1 VAPGDATPETLSFE
15 AAAARVRAAV
25 SPLPTERIEVA
36 EAAGRALA
44 REVRAAHPLPPF
56 ANSAMDGIAARAA
69 DLAVA
74 STAAPAILRV
84 VATIAAGHPATR
96 PLAAGEAMRIMTG
109 APIPDGADTIVPVED
124 LAFDGDGVRVT
135 APAPPGAFVRGAG
148 LDLAAG
154 AVALERGRTLSPHDL
169 AVLAS
174 LGVDEVEVGRR
185 PRVAIVSTGDE
196 LVAPDARLVPGAIRD
211 GNTPMLAA
219 LVAEAGGF
227 VVGTTRLR
235 DDPLAVSE
243 AVRTGLA
250 EADVVLTIGGVSEG
264 AFDPVKE
271 AIASIGGIALWR
283 VAMKPGRPQ
292 AFGAPA
298 GRLFFGLPGNPA
310 SVACVFEALVRPAL
324 RMLQGHAD
332 PDRPRIPVRTAT
344 AIASRAG
351 RTDFVRVTLEP
362 GDPLPLAREAGA
374 GVSGHLMPQSRAHG
388 LLVVPAD
395 VATLPAGARADVWL
409 WRWPGA
415 PAA

>member
-1 VAPGDATPETLSFE
+1 
-15 AAAARVRAAV
+15 
-25 SPLPTERIEVA
+25 
-36 EAAGRALA
+36 
-44 REVRAAHPLPPF
+44 
-56 ANSAMDGIAARAA
+56 
-69 DLAVA
+69 
-74 STAAPAILRV
+74 
-84 VATIAAGHPATR
+84 
-96 PLAAGEAMRIMTG
+96 MRIMTG
-109 APIPDGADTIVPVED
+109 APIPDGADTIVPVEE
-124 LAFDGDGVRVT
+124 LAFEDGGEGERVRVT
-135 APAPPGAFVRGAG
+135 APAPAGAFVRGAG
-148 LDLAAG
+148 LDLPAG
-154 AVALERGRTLSPHDL
+154 EVALDEGRDLNPHDL

-185 PRVAIVSTGDE
+185 PRVIIVSTGDE
-196 LVAPDARLVPGAIRD
+196 LVDAGARLAPGAIRD

-227 VVGTTRLR
+227 VVATSRLK
-235 DDPLAVSE
+235 DDPDAVAST
-243 AVRTGLA
+243 VRTALA

-264 AFDPVKE
+264 AFDPVKD
-271 AIASIGGIALWR
+271 AIAAIGGIRLWR

-324 RMLQGHAD
+324 RGLQGFAD
-332 PDRPRIPVRTAT
+332 VNRPRVAVRTAD

-362 GDPLPLAREAGA
+362 GDPLPLAREAGP
-374 GVSGHLMPQSRAHG
+374 GVSGHVMPQSRAHG
-388 LLVVPAD
+388 LLVVPEE
-395 VATLPAGARADVWL
+395 VETLPAGARAEVWL